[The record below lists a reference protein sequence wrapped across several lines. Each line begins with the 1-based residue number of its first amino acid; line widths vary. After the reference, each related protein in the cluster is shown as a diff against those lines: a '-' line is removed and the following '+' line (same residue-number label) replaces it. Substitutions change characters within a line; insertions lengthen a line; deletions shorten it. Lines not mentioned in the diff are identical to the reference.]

1 MSTLFSIWTV
11 LVFIFFIGVVIW
23 AMSSKR
29 KKEFDEAA
37 FIPFT
42 EDDKPKSKKH
52 KEINNG

>member
-37 FIPFT
+37 LIPFT
-42 EDDKPKSKKH
+42 ENDKPQPKKH
-52 KEINNG
+52 QEINNG